1 MIGLY
6 LGLLLMIVLLLSGFW
21 IVLALGAGG
30 FLALALSSGIERA
43 LSIFGIQIW
52 ATTTDFVL
60 IALPLYVLM
69 GELLYYSGTLERTY
83 RSLAQ
88 LGRLLP
94 GRLLQANILTSTFF
108 AAVSGSSLASAA
120 TIGRIA
126 YPSMRRQGYE
136 KQILLGSIAAGG
148 TLGILIPPSI
158 ILILYGALAETSIGQ
173 LFLAGLLPGL
183 LLAACFSLYI
193 ALYALWKPQAIPVSP
208 PQGSATWGSI
218 VRNLWQVTLLVGI
231 ILFGLYGGVAT
242 PTEVA
247 AFGAVVALT
256 YALFSGENRWS
267 AIWKSLRATVQTTSM
282 ILFIVMAAKL
292 LAVTLAYYSVPPLL
306 QSWVSSLGLSTA
318 GVIIGILCLYLILG
332 CFFDGI
338 SMVVITLPFTLPIVQ
353 AAGTDLIW
361 FGILLV
367 LIIEIGL
374 LTPPVGMNL
383 FILQGVTH
391 EKLGSVIR
399 GSTPFIAVLLCVTC
413 LIYLVPQ
420 IALWLPTA
428 IGP

>member
-6 LGLLLMIVLLLSGFW
+6 LGILLMIVLLLGGYW
-21 IVLALGAGG
+21 IAFALGAGG
-30 FLALALSSGIERA
+30 FLALVLSSGVERA
-43 LSIFGIQIW
+43 LSIFGIQVW

-69 GELLYYSGTLERTY
+69 GELLYHSGTLERTY

-158 ILILYGALAETSIGQ
+158 ILILYGALAQASIGQ

-183 LLAACFSLYI
+183 LLAASFSLYI
-193 ALYALWKPQAIPVSP
+193 ALYVLWKPQAAPASP
-208 PQGSATWGSI
+208 HQRLAWGAI
-218 VRNLWQVTLLVGI
+218 VRDLWQVALLIGI

-247 AFGAVVALT
+247 AFGATVALA

-306 QSWVSSLGLSTA
+306 QSWVSSLQLSTA
-318 GVIIGILCLYLILG
+318 GVVIGILCLYLILG

-338 SMVVITLPFTLPIVQ
+338 SMVVITLPFTLPIIQ
-353 AAGTDLIW
+353 AAGIDLIW

-383 FILQGVTH
+383 FILQGVTR
-391 EKLGSVIR
+391 EKLGPVVR
-399 GSTPFIAVLLCVTC
+399 GSAPFIVVLLCVTC
-413 LIYLVPQ
+413 LIYLIPQ

-428 IGP
+428 IGS